1 MDNPDFLI
9 VGGGSAGATLA
20 SLLSE
25 DPATRVMLVEAGD
38 DTLPNA
44 VPADI
49 ADTFPSSS
57 LNPGYFWSDV
67 TAVRM
72 AGEAPRP
79 FPQARV
85 MGGGSS
91 VMGLWALRGLPSDFD
106 AWVAAGADGWGW
118 SDVVKCYRRLERDLD
133 RDRTQTAHGSYPI
146 RRLPAEE
153 WPAFVTAIERAGAAR
168 GLRSIADINE
178 NPADGFFPMPLS
190 QDAQRASSARCYLTS
205 AVRRRGNL
213 AIAPRTLVTG
223 LRLDGDRVVGVTAVR
238 NGELEQLSAREV
250 ILSAGAIHS
259 PAMLL
264 RAGIGPAGHLR
275 HLGITPVRD
284 RPGVGRNLQN
294 HMYLHFALTLPPG
307 MRLGAELRRFAIAGL
322 RHSSGLDRC
331 PAQDLLLFTIGRVS
345 PHPYGPD
352 LAMVGAA
359 LYSPFS
365 RGKVT
370 LTSPDSAMPPRVE
383 FRMLEDFAQPAAHAQ
398 GSAVCR
404 RSFARPHGGER
415 LSRGLSAAVDDVAA
429 PVQSAGL
436 GRHGARTRCQGGAQ
450 RPGAG
455 AARKHSPADPPR
467 PVVRQPPSPIAA
479 VGFRAAG
486 SGGSHG
492 PSGRHVRDW
501 ACRRSDG
508 GRRLRMPSY
517 GVRNL
522 RVVDASIMPRI
533 PSANTNL
540 PAIMVAHRA
549 AELIRSQTETARYSL
564 LIIRFSA
571 PSAGAGGR

>member
-1 MDNPDFLI
+1 
-9 VGGGSAGATLA
+9 
-20 SLLSE
+20 
-25 DPATRVMLVEAGD
+25 
-38 DTLPNA
+38 
-44 VPADI
+44 
-49 ADTFPSSS
+49 
-57 LNPGYFWSDV
+57 
-67 TAVRM
+67 
-72 AGEAPRP
+72 
-79 FPQARV
+79 
-85 MGGGSS
+85 
-91 VMGLWALRGLPSDFD
+91 
-106 AWVAAGADGWGW
+106 
-118 SDVVKCYRRLERDLD
+118 
-133 RDRTQTAHGSYPI
+133 
-146 RRLPAEE
+146 
-153 WPAFVTAIERAGAAR
+153 
-168 GLRSIADINE
+168 
-178 NPADGFFPMPLS
+178 MPLS

-370 LTSPDSAMPPRVE
+370 LTSPDSAMPPRIE
-383 FRMLEDFAQPAAHAQ
+383 FRMLED
-398 GSAVCR
+398 
-404 RSFARPHGGER
+404 
-415 LSRGLSAAVDDVAA
+415 SR
-429 PVQSAGL
+429 
-436 GRHGARTRCQGGAQ
+436 
-450 RPGAG
+450 
-455 AARKHSPADPPR
+455 DPPR
-467 PVVRQPPSPIAA
+467 MLKAARFAEGVLLDPMVASAYLEAFLLPSMMSLHQFNRPGWAGTVLALAAKAVLNAPAPVRRASIARLIRPGRWFANRHRRLPLSDAELLAAAAPMAHPVGTCAIGRAGDPMA
-479 VGFRAAG
+479 VVN
-486 SGGSHG
+486 S
-492 PSGRHVRDW
+492 
-501 ACRRSDG
+501 ACRV
-508 GRRLRMPSY
+508 Y

-549 AELIRSQTETARYSL
+549 AELIRSQT
-564 LIIRFSA
+564 
-571 PSAGAGGR
+571 

>member
-1 MDNPDFLI
+1 MENPDFLI
-9 VGGGSAGATLA
+9 VGGGSAGAVLA

-25 DPATRVMLVEAGD
+25 DPATRVLLIEAGE
-38 DTLPNA
+38 DTLPDA

-57 LNPGYFWSDV
+57 LNPDYFWPDV
-67 TAVRM
+67 TAIRT
-72 AGEAPRP
+72 AGEGPRP
-79 FPQARV
+79 FPQACV

-118 SDVVKCYRRLERDLD
+118 SNVVKCYRRLECDLD
-133 RDRTQTAHGSYPI
+133 RDRAQATHGSYPI

-153 WPAFVTAIERAGAAR
+153 WPAFVRAIERAGAAR

-190 QDAQRASSARCYLTS
+190 QDAERASSARCYLTS

-223 LRLDGDRVVGVTAVR
+223 LRFDGDRAVGVTAVR
-238 NGELEQLSAREV
+238 NGEVEQLSAREV

-259 PAMLL
+259 PTILL

-275 HLGITPVRD
+275 HLGIEPICN

-307 MRLGAELRRFAIAGL
+307 MRLGEQLRRFAIAGI
-322 RHSSGLDRC
+322 RHSSGLEGC
-331 PAQDLLLFTIGRVS
+331 PAHDLLLFTIGRVS

-365 RGKVT
+365 RGKIT
-370 LTSPDSAMPPRVE
+370 LAGPDSAMPPRIE
-383 FRMLEDFAQPAAHAQ
+383 FRMLE
-398 GSAVCR
+398 
-404 RSFARPHGGER
+404 E
-415 LSRGLSAAVDDVAA
+415 SR
-429 PVQSAGL
+429 
-436 GRHGARTRCQGGAQ
+436 
-450 RPGAG
+450 
-455 AARKHSPADPPR
+455 DPPR
-467 PVVRQPPSPIAA
+467 MLKAARFAEGLLLDPIVAGAYREAFLLPSVMSLHQFNRPGWAGAVLALAAKGVLNAPAPVRRAGVGRLIRPGRWFANRHRRLPLSDSELLAA
-479 VGFRAAG
+479 AAPMAHPVGTCAIGRAGDPMAVVD
-486 SGGSHG
+486 
-492 PSGRHVRDW
+492 P
-501 ACRRSDG
+501 ACRV
-508 GRRLRMPSY
+508 Y

-522 RVVDASIMPRI
+522 RVIDASIMPRI

-549 AELIRSQTETARYSL
+549 AELIRSQA
-564 LIIRFSA
+564 
-571 PSAGAGGR
+571 